1 VVLCPI
7 CVADQDTS
15 VQTEEEAEPT
25 ESEKQETLDPDPKP
39 ELAKKKP
46 PQVRPWDIGKEGLNE
61 GEMVV
66 YFLVVLL
73 LYLITS
79 YLYGSIYDCVIY
91 SYIHSHVKMHCYDE
105 DPVNNKIHR
114 LWQFLSFVV
123 VFLVTIESTN

>member
-1 VVLCPI
+1 LWF
-7 CVADQDTS
+7 CVAEPDTS
-15 VQTEEEAEPT
+15 VQAEEEAEST

-39 ELAKKKP
+39 ELAKRKP

-79 YLYGSIYDCVIY
+79 YLYGSIYDYVIY
-91 SYIHSHVKMHCYDE
+91 SYIPSHVQIYGYDE
-105 DPVNNKIHR
+105 DSVSNKIHR
-114 LWQFLSFVV
+114 LWQFLSLVV
-123 VFLVTIESTN
+123 AFLVTIESTN